1 MQEGTGSAKL
11 TTHLNKKSRT
21 MAYARLAPMAV
32 FLLAT
37 STNVQHSIIITQSKK
52 YTIIY
57 NNTTK

>member
-37 STNVQHSIIITQSKK
+37 STST
-52 YTIIY
+52 
-57 NNTTK
+57 